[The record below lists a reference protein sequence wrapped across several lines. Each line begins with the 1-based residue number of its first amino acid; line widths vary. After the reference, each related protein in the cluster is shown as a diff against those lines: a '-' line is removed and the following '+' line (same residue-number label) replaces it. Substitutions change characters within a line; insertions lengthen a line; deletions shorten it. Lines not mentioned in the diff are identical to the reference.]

1 MAQRNWKVGDWA
13 IFDLEIVQIKEIRG
27 NGDLFE
33 VSTGII
39 STSGKLA
46 DRLRELTLQN
56 KVCAES
62 FAYQYKQLRN
72 IKGERGFNY
81 PDINRYFCQLA
92 LNQIDGEPTDDT
104 NYKLGNE
111 FVQLAGEYTP
121 VINGV
126 ELFHA

>member
-1 MAQRNWKVGDWA
+1 MDWKVGDWA
-13 IFDLEIVQIKEIRG
+13 VFDLDIVQIKEIRDNG
-27 NGDLFE
+27 NAE
-33 VSTGII
+33 VSTGMICTFGNI
-39 STSGKLA
+39 L
-46 DRLRELTLQN
+46 DRCRELTLRN

-62 FAYQYKQLRN
+62 FDYQYKLLKK

-92 LNQIDGEPTDDT
+92 LNQMDGTPEDDT

-121 VINGV
+121 VIHGV
-126 ELFHA
+126 ELFRS